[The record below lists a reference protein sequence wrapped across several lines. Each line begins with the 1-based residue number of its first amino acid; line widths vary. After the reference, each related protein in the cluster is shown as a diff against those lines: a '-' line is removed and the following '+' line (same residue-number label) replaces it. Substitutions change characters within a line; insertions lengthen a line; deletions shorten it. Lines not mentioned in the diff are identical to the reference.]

1 MLARGAIAGCR
12 SGPWLKEWTL
22 DADDRSKDVLRI
34 ERRQLAVL
42 RVKAAAWWDGRR
54 RPV

>member
-12 SGPWLKEWTL
+12 SGPLKQWTL
-22 DADDRSKDVLRI
+22 DADDRPEDVLRI

-42 RVKAAAWWDGRR
+42 LVEAAAWWDGRR
-54 RPV
+54 RPA